1 MLKGK
6 NVLITG
12 STRGIGLAIAN
23 KLAGEGA
30 NVIVTGRS
38 EKAPTELLP
47 NMSYYQVDFAKYE
60 NVLQFRQLL
69 KSENKSIDILINN
82 AGNSIV
88 KDYKD
93 MTIEDF
99 DTVNDLNYRSVFATT
114 RLFIDDLIA
123 NKGGIVN
130 ILSVAVTDIFTGNSL
145 YAASKSAVATM
156 MKVLREELRQDGVD
170 VVNVYPGA
178 TSTDLWPDD
187 LRKEHEH
194 RMMKPED
201 IANAILPALL
211 AITENKITTEEIVLR
226 PKQGNI

>member
-6 NVLITG
+6 KVLITG
-12 STRGIGLAIAN
+12 STRGIGWAIAN
-23 KLAGEGA
+23 KLADEGA
-30 NVIVTGRS
+30 NVIVTGRGK
-38 EKAPTELLP
+38 KAPSPLMP

-60 NVLQFRQLL
+60 NIVQFCELL
-69 KSENKSIDILINN
+69 KSESKSIDILINN
-82 AGNSIV
+82 AGNTIV

-99 DTVNDLNYRSVFATT
+99 DAVNDLNYRSVFATT

-145 YAASKSAVATM
+145 YAASKSAVSTM

-194 RMMKPED
+194 KMMKPED
-201 IANAILPALL
+201 IANAILPALV

>member
-12 STRGIGLAIAN
+12 STRGIGWAIAS
-23 KLAGEGA
+23 KLADEGA

-38 EKAPTELLP
+38 EVPPTQLLP

-60 NVLQFRQLL
+60 NIVQFQELL

-93 MTIEDF
+93 MTIDDF

-145 YAASKSAVATM
+145 YAASKSAVSTM

-170 VVNVYPGA
+170 VINVYPGA
-178 TSTDLWPDD
+178 TSTDLWPDG
-187 LRKEHEH
+187 LRAEFEH
-194 RMMKPED
+194 RMMRPED
-201 IANAILPALL
+201 VANAILPAIV
-211 AITENKITTEEIVLR
+211 AITENNITTEEIVLR

>member
-12 STRGIGLAIAN
+12 STRGIGWAIAN
-23 KLAGEGA
+23 VLSDKNA
-30 NVIVTGRS
+30 NVIVTGRGATAHH
-38 EKAPTELLP
+38 KLQP
-47 NMSYYQVDFAKYE
+47 NMSYYQVDFSNYDE
-60 NVLQFRQLL
+60 VYSFREQL
-69 KSENKSIDILINN
+69 KSDGVSIDVLINN
-82 AGNSIV
+82 AGNTIV
-88 KDYKD
+88 KDYKE

-114 RLFIDDLIA
+114 RLFMDDLVA

-130 ILSVAVTDIFTGNSL
+130 VLSIAVTDIFTGNSL

-156 MKVLREELRQDGVD
+156 MKVLREELRADEVD

-194 RMMKPED
+194 KMMTPD
-201 IANAILPALL
+201 DVATAILA
-211 AITENKITTEEIVLR
+211 AIEAIGEGRMTVEEIVLR

>member
-12 STRGIGLAIAN
+12 STRGIGWAIAN
-23 KLAGEGA
+23 RLADEGA
-30 NVIVTGRS
+30 NVLVTGRGATTS
-38 EKAPTELLP
+38 KLIPK
-47 NMSYYQVDFAKYE
+47 MSYYQVDFAKYE
-60 NVLQFRQLL
+60 NLVQFREQLR
-69 KSENKSIDILINN
+69 SDNISIDILINN
-82 AGNSIV
+82 AGITIV

-99 DTVNDLNYRSVFATT
+99 DAVNDINYRSVFATT
-114 RLFIDDLIA
+114 RLFLDDLLA

-145 YAASKSAVATM
+145 YAASKSAVSTM
-156 MKVLREELRQDGVD
+156 MKVLREELRQDEVD

-178 TSTDLWPDD
+178 TTTDLWPDD

-194 RMMKPED
+194 KMMKPED
-201 IANAILPALL
+201 VAAAIMPAIE
-211 AITENKITTEEIVLR
+211 AITEQRTTIEEIVLR
-226 PKQGNI
+226 PKLGNI

>member
-12 STRGIGLAIAN
+12 STRGIGWAIAN
-23 KLAGEGA
+23 KLADKGA
-30 NVIVTGRS
+30 NVIVTGRGETATS
-38 EKAPTELLP
+38 KLRP
-47 NMSYYQVDFAKYE
+47 NTSYYQVDFAKYE
-60 NVLQFRQLL
+60 NLL
-69 KSENKSIDILINN
+69 KFREQLKSDNISIDILINN
-82 AGNSIV
+82 AGITIV

-99 DTVNDLNYRSVFATT
+99 DAVNDINYRSVFATT
-114 RLFIDDLIA
+114 RLFVDDLVT

-130 ILSVAVTDIFTGNSL
+130 ILSVAVNDIFTGNSL
-145 YAASKSAVATM
+145 YSASKSAVSTM

-194 RMMKPED
+194 KMMIPED
-201 IANAILPALL
+201 VATAILPAIE
-211 AITENKITTEEIVLR
+211 AITEQRTTIEEIVLR

>member
-12 STRGIGLAIAN
+12 STRGIGWAIAN
-23 KLAGEGA
+23 RLADEGA
-30 NVIVTGRS
+30 DVIVTGRGAAIS
-38 EKAPTELLP
+38 KLGS
-47 NMSYYQVDFAKYE
+47 NMSYYQFDLAKYE
-60 NVLQFRQLL
+60 NILKFREQLR
-69 KSENKSIDILINN
+69 SDNISIDILINN
-82 AGNSIV
+82 AGITIV

-99 DTVNDLNYRSVFATT
+99 DAVNDINYRSVFATT
-114 RLFIDDLIA
+114 RLFLDDLVA

-145 YAASKSAVATM
+145 YSASKSAVSTM
-156 MKVLREELRQDGVD
+156 MKVLREELRQNGVD

-178 TSTDLWPDD
+178 TTTDLWPDD

-194 RMMKPED
+194 KMMKPED
-201 IANAILPALL
+201 VAAAIMPAIE
-211 AITENKITTEEIVLR
+211 AITEQRTTIEEIVLR
-226 PKQGNI
+226 PKLGNI

>member
-12 STRGIGLAIAN
+12 STRGIGWAIAR
-23 KLAGEGA
+23 KLADEGA
-30 NVIVTGRS
+30 KVIVTGRGDAETS
-38 EKAPTELLP
+38 KLMS
-47 NMSYYQVDFAKYE
+47 NMSYYPVDFAKYE
-60 NVLQFRQLL
+60 NVLKFREQLR
-69 KSENKSIDILINN
+69 SDNISIDILINN
-82 AGNSIV
+82 AGITIV

-99 DTVNDLNYRSVFATT
+99 DAVNDINYRSVFTTT
-114 RLFIDDLIA
+114 RLFLDDLVA

-145 YAASKSAVATM
+145 YSASKSAVSTM
-156 MKVLREELRQDGVD
+156 MKVLREELRLDGVD

-178 TSTDLWPDD
+178 TTTDLWPDD

-194 RMMKPED
+194 KMMKPED
-201 IANAILPALL
+201 VATAIMPAIE
-211 AITENKITTEEIVLR
+211 AITEQRTTIEEIVLR

>member
-6 NVLITG
+6 NVLISG
-12 STRGIGLAIAN
+12 STRGIGWAIAT
-23 KLAGEGA
+23 KLADEGA
-30 NVIVTGRS
+30 SVIVTGRG
-38 EKAPTELLP
+38 ETAPTKLSP
-47 NMSYYQVDFAKYE
+47 NMSYYQVDFAIYE
-60 NVLQFRQLL
+60 NVLEFSEQL
-69 KSENKSIDILINN
+69 KSESISIDILINN

-88 KDYKD
+88 KDYKE

-114 RLFIDDLIA
+114 RLFLDDLIA

-130 ILSVAVTDIFTGNSL
+130 ILSIAVTDIFTGNSL
-145 YAASKSAVATM
+145 YAASKSAVSTM
-156 MKVLREELRQDGVD
+156 MKVLREELREDEVD

-194 RMMKPED
+194 RMMKPID
-201 IANAILPALL
+201 IANTILPVIE
-211 AITENKITTEEIVLR
+211 AITENRTTIEEIVLR